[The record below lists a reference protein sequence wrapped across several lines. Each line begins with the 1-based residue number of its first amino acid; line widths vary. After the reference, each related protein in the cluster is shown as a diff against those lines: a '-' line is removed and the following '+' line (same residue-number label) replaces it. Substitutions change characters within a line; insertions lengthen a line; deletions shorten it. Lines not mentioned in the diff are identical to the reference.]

1 MLDVLP
7 NRPAFRWTAIVAF
20 PRALALALAVALAVA
35 TSSSLMS
42 QEAQTAADPDIET
55 DHLGLMVMPLRR
67 GQLAA
72 EAEAW
77 IQLVQAKAVE
87 LSQVEIAARSTDG
100 DAQTALLEQAAELR
114 IERGALAERA
124 TVVLD
129 EWQGK
134 GGDPEEYTNYLVAIS
149 GVEVDVSDTNALWTT
164 VRVWLTSPDGGIR
177 WITRLLLF
185 MVTLAVAWIIAG
197 ILSGLVRKSLEK
209 FGKGSDLLRDFFVK
223 ITRQLTLLVGFIVAL
238 SMMGLQIGPLLAAMG
253 AAGFVIGFALQGTLS
268 NFASGV
274 MLLMYRPFDIGDAVE
289 VAGVMGVVDS
299 MSLVSTTINTFDNRL
314 VMIPNNSIWGGVIT
328 NITGNDTRRVDM
340 VFGIGYGDDID
351 KANRILQ
358 DVIESQEKVL
368 QDPPPVIKVHELAD
382 SSVNFVVRPWARTV
396 DYWDVYWDVTR
407 KVKERFDAEGVSIPF
422 PQRDVHVYQESEA

>member
-1 MLDVLP
+1 MPDV
-7 NRPAFRWTAIVAF
+7 RPFRPVFRWTALAAF
-20 PRALALALAVALAVA
+20 LVALTLPA
-35 TSSSLMS
+35 SLAS
-42 QEAQTAADPDIET
+42 QEAQTAADPTVET

-67 GQLAA
+67 DQLAV

-77 IQLVQAKAVE
+77 IQLVQAKAEE
-87 LSQVEIAARSTDG
+87 LSQVEIAARSTEG
-100 DAQTALLEQAAELR
+100 DAQTALLEQVAELR
-114 IERGALAERA
+114 IERGALAERV

-129 EWQGK
+129 EWERK
-134 GGDPEEYTNYLVAIS
+134 GGDPEEYRSYLGAIS
-149 GVEVDVSDTNALWTT
+149 GVELDVTDTNAMLTT
-164 VRVWLTSPDGGIR
+164 IRVWFTSPDGGIR
-177 WITRLLLF
+177 LLRRVLLF
-185 MVTLAVAWIIAG
+185 MATMFVAWIVAG
-197 ILSGLVRKSLEK
+197 MVSGLVRRSLQR

-223 ITRQLTLLVGFIVAL
+223 ITRQLTLLVGVVIAL
-238 SMMGLQIGPLLAAMG
+238 SMLGIQIGPLLAAMG
-253 AAGFVIGFALQGTLS
+253 AAGFIIGFALQGTLS

-314 VMIPNNSIWGGVIT
+314 VVIPNNSIWGGVIT

-340 VFGIGYGDDID
+340 VFGIGYSDDID

-368 QDPPPVIKVHELAD
+368 PDPAPVIKVHELAD
-382 SSVNFVVRPWARTV
+382 SSVNFVVRPWTLTA

-422 PQRDVHVYQESEA
+422 PQRDVHMYQESGA

>member
-1 MLDVLP
+1 MPDV
-7 NRPAFRWTAIVAF
+7 RPFRPVFRWTALAAF
-20 PRALALALAVALAVA
+20 LVALTLPA
-35 TSSSLMS
+35 SLAS
-42 QEAQTAADPDIET
+42 QEAQTAADPTVET

-67 GQLAA
+67 DQLAV

-77 IQLVQAKAVE
+77 IQLVQAKAEE
-87 LSQVEIAARSTDG
+87 LSQVEIAARSTEG
-100 DAQTALLEQAAELR
+100 DAQTALLEQVAELR
-114 IERGALAERA
+114 IERGALAERV

-129 EWQGK
+129 EWERK
-134 GGDPEEYTNYLVAIS
+134 GGDPEEYRSYLGAIS
-149 GVEVDVSDTNALWTT
+149 GVELDVTDTNAMLTT
-164 VRVWLTSPDGGIR
+164 IRVWFTSPDGGIR
-177 WITRLLLF
+177 LLRRVLLF
-185 MVTLAVAWIIAG
+185 MATMFVAWIVAG
-197 ILSGLVRKSLEK
+197 MVSGLVRRSLQR

-223 ITRQLTLLVGFIVAL
+223 ITRQLTLLVGVVIAL
-238 SMMGLQIGPLLAAMG
+238 SMLGIQIGPLLAAMG
-253 AAGFVIGFALQGTLS
+253 AAGFIIGFALQGTLS

-314 VMIPNNSIWGGVIT
+314 V
-328 NITGNDTRRVDM
+328 
-340 VFGIGYGDDID
+340 GIGYSDDID

-368 QDPPPVIKVHELAD
+368 PDPAPVIKVHELAD
-382 SSVNFVVRPWARTV
+382 SSVNFVVRPWTLTA

-422 PQRDVHVYQESEA
+422 PQRDVHMYQESGA

>member
-1 MLDVLP
+1 MRHVRSV
-7 NRPAFRWTAIVAF
+7 RPLFRWTA
-20 PRALALALAVALAVA
+20 LVALLMAVIMPA
-35 TSSSLMS
+35 ALSS
-42 QEAQTAADPDIET
+42 QVAPTTTDPAVET

-67 GQLAA
+67 DQLAV

-77 IQLVQAKAVE
+77 VQLVQAKAAE

-100 DAQTALLEQAAELR
+100 DAQTALLEQVAELR
-114 IERGALAERA
+114 IERDALAERV

-129 EWQGK
+129 EWHRK
-134 GGDPEEYTNYLVAIS
+134 GGDPEEYHSYLTAIS
-149 GVEVDVSDTNALWTT
+149 GVEVDVTDTNALWTT
-164 VRVWLTSPDGGIR
+164 IRVWITSPDGGVR
-177 WITRLLLF
+177 LMTRLLLF
-185 MVTLAVAWIIAG
+185 MAMLTAAWIVAG
-197 ILSGLVRKSLEK
+197 ILSGLVRKSLQR

-223 ITRQLTLLVGFIVAL
+223 ITRQLTALVGFVIAL
-238 SMMGLQIGPLLAAMG
+238 STLGIQIGPLLAAMG
-253 AAGFVIGFALQGTLS
+253 AAGFVLGFALQGTLS

-314 VMIPNNSIWGGVIT
+314 VVIPNNSIWGGVIT

-340 VFGIGYGDDID
+340 VFGIGYSDDID
-351 KANRILQ
+351 KASRIMH
-358 DVIESQEKVL
+358 DVIDSHEKVL
-368 QDPPPVIKVHELAD
+368 SDPTPVIKVHELAD
-382 SSVNFVVRPWARTV
+382 SSVNFVVRPWARTA

-422 PQRDVHVYQESEA
+422 PQRDVHMYQESGA

>member
-1 MLDVLP
+1 MPDV
-7 NRPAFRWTAIVAF
+7 RPYRPVFRWTALAAF
-20 PRALALALAVALAVA
+20 LVALTLPA
-35 TSSSLMS
+35 SLAS
-42 QEAQTAADPDIET
+42 QEAQTAADPAVET

-67 GQLAA
+67 DQLAE

-77 IQLVQAKAVE
+77 IQLVQAKAEE
-87 LSQVEIAARSTDG
+87 LSQVEIAARSTEG

-114 IERGALAERA
+114 IERGALAERV

-129 EWQGK
+129 EWERK
-134 GGDPEEYTNYLVAIS
+134 GGDPEEYHSYLDAIS
-149 GVEVDVSDTNALWTT
+149 GVEVDVTDTNALWTT
-164 VRVWLTSPDGGIR
+164 IRVWVTSPDGGIR
-177 WITRLLLF
+177 LLTRVLLF
-185 MVTLAVAWIIAG
+185 MATMFIAWIIAG
-197 ILSGLVRKSLEK
+197 MVSGLVRRSLER

-223 ITRQLTLLVGFIVAL
+223 ITRQLTLLVGVVVAL
-238 SMMGLQIGPLLAAMG
+238 SMLGIQIGPLLAAMG
-253 AAGFVIGFALQGTLS
+253 AAGFIIGFALQGTLS

-289 VAGVMGVVDS
+289 VVGVMGVVDS

-314 VMIPNNSIWGGVIT
+314 VVIPNNSIWGGVIT

-340 VFGIGYGDDID
+340 VFGIGYSDDID

-358 DVIESQEKVL
+358 DVIESHEKVL
-368 QDPPPVIKVHELAD
+368 ADPEPVIKVHELAD
-382 SSVNFVVRPWARTV
+382 SSVNFVVRPWARTA

-422 PQRDVHVYQESEA
+422 PQRDVHMYQESGA